1 MASVGADKLLKVW
14 DIAPFVDA
22 PASTPSPPAAL
33 RVTAAVVAHDKDIN
47 TVAVAPNDS
56 LIATGSQDKTAKV
69 RLIGQD
75 ESSYVCLVF

>member
-22 PASTPSPPAAL
+22 TAAAAADSPPSAPPSAL

-47 TVAVAPNDS
+47 TVAVAPACTS
-56 LIATGSQDKTAKV
+56 W
-69 RLIGQD
+69 RW
-75 ESSYVCLVF
+75 